1 MTAEMSG
8 CNSSIVSLDHAEF
21 AVHGTPPLPRGGSV
35 WIAEPVITFF
45 YFCFF
50 ATAIYLYPGNFLS
63 VFWRSNRGS
72 IHYVSGGI
80 GNNLFGGL
88 FALMLWTILQQNED
102 LEEVCVSL
110 R

>member
-45 YFCFF
+45 FF
-50 ATAIYLYPGNFLS
+50 FFFLTAIYLYPLVIF
-63 VFWRSNRGS
+63 
-72 IHYVSGGI
+72 YQC
-80 GNNLFGGL
+80 FGDP
-88 FALMLWTILQQNED
+88 T
-102 LEEVCVSL
+102 EEVSITSVVA
-110 R
+110 

>member
-1 MTAEMSG
+1 MDS
-8 CNSSIVSLDHAEF
+8 
-21 AVHGTPPLPRGGSV
+21 
-35 WIAEPVITFF
+35 ITFDHILF
-45 YFCFF
+45 FFFF

>member
-1 MTAEMSG
+1 MSG
-8 CNSSIVSLDHAEF
+8 CSSSIVSLDHAEF
-21 AVHGTPPLPRGGSV
+21 AVHGTPSLPQGRFCMDS
-35 WIAEPVITFF
+35 ITCDHILFF
-45 YFCFF
+45 FFF